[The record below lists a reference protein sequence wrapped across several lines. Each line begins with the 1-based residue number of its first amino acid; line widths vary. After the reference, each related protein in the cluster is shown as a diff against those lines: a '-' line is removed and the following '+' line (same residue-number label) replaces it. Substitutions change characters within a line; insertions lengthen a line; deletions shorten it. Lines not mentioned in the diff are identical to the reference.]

1 MLSSC
6 TNNKQKKKKMAGNF
20 VVFDTETTGLTPDG
34 AQVGD
39 GHPGWE
45 LCRLVEIGWLVY
57 DQTYQLLDEG
67 SFIVQPNG
75 FTISPESIKIHRI
88 SQQKAIDEG
97 VPLSDALSAF
107 MRSLH
112 THEVKRLV
120 AHNALFDY
128 QVVAAELHRLGWTA
142 ELDYLTQIQRYCT
155 ARSANINRFRNFVS
169 LKAAFKRLVPSETQ
183 KEAHRAAADALM
195 CAKVYFALNPR
206 RPSNV
211 QPLAV
216 S

>member
-1 MLSSC
+1 M
-6 TNNKQKKKKMAGNF
+6 TGNF

-34 AQVGD
+34 AQVGV

-45 LCRLVEIGWLVY
+45 QCRLVEIGWLVY
-57 DQTYQLLDEG
+57 DQNYQLLDEG
-67 SFIVQPNG
+67 SFIVQPSG
-75 FTISPESIKIHRI
+75 FTISPESVKIHRI
-88 SQQKAIDEG
+88 SQQKAMDEG
-97 VPLSDALSAF
+97 VPLTDALSVF

-112 THEVKRLV
+112 THEVQRLI

-128 QVVAAELHRLGWTA
+128 QIVAAELHRLGWTT
-142 ELDYLTQIQRYCT
+142 ECDYFTQLQRYCT
-155 ARSANINRFRNFVS
+155 AKAANINRFRKFVS

-195 CAKVYFALNPR
+195 CAKVYFALNPL
-206 RPSNV
+206 PAANV